1 MAIKTL
7 IINNKGGVG
16 KSVLALWLSDAV
28 AKLNKKVLLLTSDN
42 QNNAFHYSG
51 VEPVFKKGLDD
62 WIEKGIGDIFTLH
75 ENLSYI
81 PLKNFKIKK
90 SFKDDFNSFMEKM
103 DYQYD
108 YIFIDA
114 SPVLG
119 LNEFFIEKADYFVIP
134 TFLDEATTDS
144 IVNLLNVIDKHKV
157 IAVIPNRVGTSVLEK
172 EMYLKLREILQDDE
186 IVLTDAIEQSAT
198 LLRLITK
205 GKTVWESK
213 HKKALQVQDI
223 LADVLER
230 LEE

>member
-1 MAIKTL
+1 MAVKTL
-7 IINNKGGVG
+7 VINNKGGVG
-16 KSVLALWLSDAV
+16 KSVLTLWMADAM
-28 AKLNKKVLLLTSDN
+28 AKAGRKALLLTSDN
-42 QNNAFHYSG
+42 QNNAFHYAG

-62 WIEKGIGDIFTLH
+62 WIEKGNGDIFTLR

-90 SFKDDFNSFMEKM
+90 SFKENFNSFMEKM
-103 DYQYD
+103 DREYD

-119 LNEFFIEKADYFVIP
+119 LNEFFIEKTDYFIIP

-157 IAVIPNRVGTSVLEK
+157 IAVIPNRVGNSMIEK
-172 EMYLKLREILQDDE
+172 ELYINLRDKLINDE
-186 IVLTDAIEQSAT
+186 IILTDAIEQSAT

-223 LADVLER
+223 IADVLER
-230 LEE
+230 MEE